1 MTNDTTE
8 QMLPIRPGMD
18 VYSTYQNQ
26 YIGSVIAVRHGTVI
40 EGRQPRPEGGQNP
53 TGSEQSPPTA
63 RIAQEQ
69 GGPTTVTDSRQRH
82 VLGEELGPVST
93 MATGN
98 SGPRRQSADEAYATT
113 PGRIQSTTPAVVSFT
128 VRPGRLNLGPL
139 SRPLYVPASAVRAIS
154 MERVVLDVQRDQI
167 PASWRTSPSK

>member
-40 EGRQPRPEGGQNP
+40 EGRQPRAEGGQNP

-69 GGPTTVTDSRQRH
+69 GGPTNITNDQQRH
-82 VLGEELGPVST
+82 VLGEELGPVPT

-113 PGRIQSTTPAVVSFT
+113 SDHHQSTSAAVTSFT

-139 SRPLYVPASAVRAIS
+139 TWRLYVPASAVRSIS
-154 MERVVLDVQRDQI
+154 MERIVLEVQRDQI
-167 PASWRTSPSK
+167 PASWRTKPST